1 MQEAIQRHFI
11 GVQFRER
18 GAGPGLDHNMK
29 DKGFNVTVG
38 VNERTGFVF
47 GGNEWNA
54 GTWMDK
60 VGESKKAGNDGVPA
74 TPR

>member
-1 MQEAIQRHFI
+1 MQEALQRHFN

-18 GAGPGLDHNMK
+18 GAGTSLDSNMK
-29 DKGFNVTVG
+29 DKGFNLSIG

-60 VGESKKAGNDGVPA
+60 VGESHLAGNAGVPA